1 MDETKH
7 AVYRLGDS
15 LYFTGDVC
23 SESVNEAIMIF
34 DEMLNDNNV
43 KKIIF
48 VIHSYGGV
56 SADGVR
62 LYDYI
67 RLNIIPF
74 KPAEV
79 VINNVAQSSA
89 IDICMAFK
97 DRYISE
103 NGTIMIHGPSNV
115 LPEGEYTME
124 NVKYLLDKQKTIRKQ
139 VIDIVHKNTG
149 INKSI
154 LSRLMNQERE
164 MDANEAL
171 HYGFVTGII

>member
-1 MDETKH
+1 MS
-7 AVYRLGDS
+7 DS

-23 SESVNEAIMIF
+23 SESVNEAILLF
-34 DEMLNDNNV
+34 DEMLNDESV
-43 KKIIF
+43 DRIVF

-67 RLNIIPF
+67 RLHVVPF

-79 VINNVAQSSA
+79 VIQNIAHSSA
-89 IDICMAFK
+89 VDICMAFK

-103 NGTIMIHGPSNV
+103 NGSIMIHSPSNI

-124 NVKYLLDKQKTIRKQ
+124 NVKYLLEKQKGIRKQ
-139 VIDIVHKNTG
+139 VVEIIHKNTG

-154 LSRLMNQERE
+154 LARLINQERE
-164 MDANEAL
+164 LTAIEAL
-171 HYGFVTGII
+171 DFGFVTGII